1 MLFELPRRLAEAQ
14 VEQVAVRLV
23 QRLDQLFVGK
33 LADILDF
40 VLRHDKKGLF
50 RFTPAQSPLGT
61 ALMRHYGFRT
71 DDYETSLLIE
81 SGVAHIYSESVLRVV
96 ELLGGTMGMTATF
109 MRLVPRFIRDAVYR
123 VVARNRMK
131 IAGRRQTC
139 RAPSP
144 EERERFL

>member
-1 MLFELPRRLAEAQ
+1 MSAAYSYRNDPS
-14 VEQVAVRLV
+14 VP
-23 QRLDQLFVGK
+23 
-33 LADILDF
+33 DF
-40 VLRHDKKGLF
+40 PDDKPLIIFDGECGFCSRDVDLVLRHDKQGFF

-81 SGVAHIYSESVLRVV
+81 NGVAHIYSDSVLRVV
-96 ELLGGTMGMTATF
+96 ELLGGVMGMTATA
-109 MRLVPRFIRDAVYR
+109 MRLVPRFIRDGVYR

-139 RAPSP
+139 RAPTP

>member
-1 MLFELPRRLAEAQ
+1 MSAAYSYRNDPSVPDFPDDRPLIIFDGECGFCSRD
-14 VEQVAVRLV
+14 V
-23 QRLDQLFVGK
+23 
-33 LADILDF
+33 DF

>member
-1 MLFELPRRLAEAQ
+1 MSAAYSYRNDPSVPDFPDDKPLIIFDGECGFCSRD
-14 VEQVAVRLV
+14 V
-23 QRLDQLFVGK
+23 
-33 LADILDF
+33 DF
-40 VLRHDKKGLF
+40 VLRHDKQGLF

-81 SGVAHIYSESVLRVV
+81 SGIAHIYSDSVLRVV
-96 ELLGGTMGMTATF
+96 ELLGGMMGMTAKA
-109 MRLVPRFIRDAVYR
+109 MRLVPRFIRDGVYH

-139 RAPSP
+139 RAPTP
-144 EERERFL
+144 EERGRFL

>member
-1 MLFELPRRLAEAQ
+1 MSAAYSYRNDPSVPDFPDDKPLIIFDGECGFCSRD
-14 VEQVAVRLV
+14 V
-23 QRLDQLFVGK
+23 
-33 LADILDF
+33 DF
-40 VLRHDKKGLF
+40 VLRHDKQGLF

-61 ALMRHYGFRT
+61 ALMRHYGFHT

-81 SGVAHIYSESVLRVV
+81 NGVAHIYSDSVLRVV
-96 ELLGGTMGMTATF
+96 ELLGGLMGMTATA
-109 MRLVPRFIRDAVYR
+109 MRLIPRFIRDGVYR

-139 RAPSP
+139 RAPTP

>member
-1 MLFELPRRLAEAQ
+1 MSAAYSYRDDPSVPDFPDDRPLIIFDGECGFCSRD
-14 VEQVAVRLV
+14 V
-23 QRLDQLFVGK
+23 
-33 LADILDF
+33 DF